1 MINSIDYNIMPD
13 FEQRSKIEEKLIAQF
28 PFIKKETVGKS
39 LCQKPIYAYSI
50 GENKNKTLYVGA
62 FHGMEWLT
70 SIVLLKFLEQCCKSI
85 DENKNILCFRIHD
98 FLKINGLTIIP
109 CINPDG
115 VEIQIN
121 GSKSAGKYKRII
133 DNITPDTSHWQANA
147 RGIDLNHNFNAGWKQ
162 LKSLEIKNRILYP
175 SQTRYGGRAPESEPE
190 SSSLI
195 NYCKTKGFSKA
206 LAFHSQGREIYWDF
220 GNSTPKESLLIANI
234 LADSAKYKVSSP
246 EGLAVGGGF
255 KDRFI
260 SLFKKP
266 AFTVEIG
273 LGKNPLPLSDFDEE
287 YKRLMPLLCLG
298 IIL

>member
-1 MINSIDYNIMPD
+1 MIDYNIMPD
-13 FEQRSKIEEKLIAQF
+13 FEQRSKIEEKLTEQF
-28 PFIKKETVGKS
+28 PFIKKELVAKS
-39 LCQKPIYAYSI
+39 LCQRPIYAYSI
-50 GENKNKTLYVGA
+50 GENQNKTLYVGA

-85 DENKNILCFRIHD
+85 KDRQDMLCFRTYD
-98 FLKINGLTIIP
+98 FLKLGGLTIIP

-121 GSKSAGKYKRII
+121 GSKTAGKYKCII
-133 DNITPDTSHWQANA
+133 DNITSDTSRWQANA

-175 SQTRYGGRAPESEPE
+175 SPTRYGGRSPESEPE
-190 SSSLI
+190 SSGLMNFCKI
-195 NYCKTKGFSKA
+195 NNFSKA

-220 GNSTPKESLLIANI
+220 GKSTPKDSLMIANI
-234 LADSAKYKVSSP
+234 LADSAKYTVSSP

-273 LGKNPLPLSDFDEE
+273 LGKNPLPLSDFNKE
-287 YKRLMPLLCLG
+287 YERLIPLLCLG

>member
-1 MINSIDYNIMPD
+1 MIDYNIMPD
-13 FEQRSKIEEKLIAQF
+13 CEQRSIIEEKLTNRY
-28 PFIKKETVGKS
+28 PFIKKELVAKS
-39 LCQKPIYAYSI
+39 LCQRPIYAYTI
-50 GENKNKTLYVGA
+50 GENQNKTLYVGA

-70 SIVLLKFLEQCCKSI
+70 SLVLLKFLEQCCKSI
-85 DENKNILCFRIHD
+85 EERQDILCFRIYD

-121 GSKSAGKYKRII
+121 GSKTAGKYKRIV
-133 DNITPDTSHWQANA
+133 DNITHDTSHWQANA

-175 SQTRYGGRAPESEPE
+175 SPTRYGGRSPESEPE
-190 SSSLI
+190 SAGLI
-195 NYCKTKGFSKA
+195 NFCKTGCFSKA
-206 LAFHSQGREIYWDF
+206 IAFHSQGREIYWDF
-220 GNSTPKESLLIANI
+220 GSSTPKDSLMIATI
-234 LADSAKYKVSSP
+234 LADSAKYKVSTP

-260 SLFKKP
+260 TLFKKS

-273 LGKNPLPLSDFDEE
+273 MGKNPLPLSDFSEE
-287 YKRLMPLLCLG
+287 YERLLPLLCLG

>member
-1 MINSIDYNIMPD
+1 MIEYIDYNIMPD
-13 FEQRSKIEEKLIAQF
+13 FEQRSKIEERLTAQF
-28 PFIKKETVGKS
+28 PFIKKELVAKS
-39 LCQKPIYAYSI
+39 LCQRPIYAYSI
-50 GENKNKTLYVGA
+50 GENQKKALYVGA

-85 DENKNILCFRIHD
+85 AENQDILCFRIYD
-98 FLKINGLTIIP
+98 FVKISGLTIIP

-121 GSKSAGKYKRII
+121 GSKTAGKYKRIV
-133 DNITPDTSHWQANA
+133 DNITHETSCWQANA

-162 LKSLEIKNRILYP
+162 LKRLEIKNRILYP

-190 SSSLI
+190 SSGLI
-195 NYCKTKGFSKA
+195 NFCKINSFSKA

-220 GNSTPKESLLIANI
+220 GKYTPKDSLMIANI
-234 LADSAKYKVSSP
+234 LADSAKYTVSSP

-273 LGKNPLPLSDFDEE
+273 LGKNPLPLSDFDKE
-287 YKRLMPLLCLG
+287 YERLIPLLCLG